1 MSKEIESNRYFDA
14 RRTNTSI
21 GNVNIPATKQTG
33 VIRTNCIDCL
43 DRTNVVQSVIGRK
56 VLLTQL
62 YQSTLCDQPTG
73 EAFEKLP
80 DSLEQ
85 VFRDIWTMH
94 ADALS
99 YLYSGTGA
107 LKTDFTRT
115 GKRTKAGALE
125 DGKRSLTR
133 YFLGHFCDPYF
144 ENSLDLLLGKI
155 EVSDLE
161 AREGSTY
168 NQGRWSFWQVIG
180 LMFGPLIFSTML
192 FNMFGR
198 DQSWALIFVILIICV
213 FMTKNFMKTLNEKS
227 RASLILKN

>member
-1 MSKEIESNRYFDA
+1 
-14 RRTNTSI
+14 
-21 GNVNIPATKQTG
+21 
-33 VIRTNCIDCL
+33 
-43 DRTNVVQSVIGRK
+43 VVQGVIGRK

-62 YQSTLCDQPTG
+62 YQSTLCEQPTG

-80 DSLEQ
+80 NSLEQ
-85 VFRDIWTMH
+85 VFRDIWTQH

-155 EVSDLE
+155 EVDDLE
-161 AREGSTY
+161 ARAGSNW
-168 NQGRWSFWQVIG
+168 NQGRWSFFQVVG
-180 LMFGPLIFSTML
+180 LMFGPMVFSGML
-192 FNMFGR
+192 FGLFGR
-198 DQSWALIFVILIICV
+198 TQSWMLVIVVQIICV
-213 FMTKNFMKTLNEKS
+213 FMTLNFMKSLNESSKG
-227 RASLILKN
+227 SLILKD